1 MLLNI
6 SFLTQIIWVQLTT
19 RGCQVQPCVLFINL
33 SRFCNMHYALCNPRC
48 QVSIMESKLNEFGQN
63 HFNIDHIN
71 LYICEMW
78 WWYHWW
84 HLIKYF
90 IWGYIMIS
98 KSFLLKLKVLR
109 ILIFPASILELFP
122 SFYAEN
128 FFPSNYPIIELLSF
142 LV

>member
-19 RGCQVQPCVLFINL
+19 RGCQVQLCVLFINL
-33 SRFCNMHYALCNPRC
+33 SRFCNMHYALCIMQSTLSSVNYGIQIERIWPKSF
-48 QVSIMESKLNEFGQN
+48 QYWSHKFIYMWNVMVVSLMTFDKIFHMGVYYD
-63 HFNIDHIN
+63 I
-71 LYICEMW
+71 
-78 WWYHWW
+78 
-84 HLIKYF
+84 
-90 IWGYIMIS
+90 

-128 FFPSNYPIIELLSF
+128 FFPSNYPVIE
-142 LV
+142 